1 MSCVEQNG
9 NQGVHVLMNG
19 AGGKAALS
27 GCPCVYLQQ
36 HEDFCLYVHV
46 HLNKLRQTKMLH
58 NPSDVC

>member
-1 MSCVEQNG
+1 
-9 NQGVHVLMNG
+9 MNG

-36 HEDFCLYVHV
+36 HEDFCLYVHA